1 MTARA
6 VHREGS
12 AYLAITAAIV
22 AFGWAAYGWQAGVM
36 AACATVPAFFGVL
49 FATRRET
56 RDLRAALDAADDE
69 LDDYDALRAL
79 VGVLVDAAPRS
90 TVERAAARGVRAAW
104 PQFVEA
110 ADTEPE
116 DVAAA

>member
-6 VHREGS
+6 VHREGI
-12 AYLAITAAIV
+12 AYLVITAGLV
-22 AFGWAAYGWQAGVM
+22 AYTWAGFGWQAGVA

-49 FATRRET
+49 FVTRREI
-56 RDLRAALDAADDE
+56 RGLRAALDAADDE
-69 LDDYDALRAL
+69 LGDYDALRAL
-79 VGVLVDAAPRS
+79 VGPLVDAAPRS
-90 TVERAAARGVRAAW
+90 TVERAAARAVRAAW

-116 DVAAA
+116 DVAA